1 MPGGSRSHTGKAAT
15 PVRVGAWEEGGGKG
29 ARGRWRVCVCV
40 CVRRSLKTS
49 ERSTGRVPMAMDKS
63 HQPRGGKKTTER
75 VVCSAPK
82 SSMHCGGRAEV
93 HQCWDVQR
101 CISAGACRGGGYG
114 GGAGS
119 AAEAEA
125 ADLQPPLGGSL
136 GHSLHCG
143 QVGRVVLL

>member
-1 MPGGSRSHTGKAAT
+1 M
-15 PVRVGAWEEGGGKG
+15 
-29 ARGRWRVCVCV
+29 
-40 CVRRSLKTS
+40 
-49 ERSTGRVPMAMDKS
+49 PMAMDKS

-82 SSMHCGGRAEV
+82 SSMHCGG
-93 HQCWDVQR
+93 VQR

-119 AAEAEA
+119 AAEAET